1 MLAEFRNKRI
11 TQKYKE
17 IRLGIVSAKIFLL
30 QYERF
35 RKHNPEYSVD
45 YWISRKLANYSE
57 DLSCSFLQ
65 LEAFHRTVA
74 EGLAKTLG
82 QKRAYEIYRQAI
94 HISHTLL

>member
-1 MLAEFRNKRI
+1 MLTEFRNKRI
-11 TQKYKE
+11 AQKYKE
-17 IRLGIVSAKIFLL
+17 IRLGIVSAQIFLL
-30 QYERF
+30 EYERF
-35 RKHNPEYSVD
+35 CKHNPGQHVD

-74 EGLAKTLG
+74 DGLAKTLG
-82 QKRAYEIYRQAI
+82 DERASEIYRQAV